1 MAKEATFTREGVVFE
16 TLPESRFRIDLDEGS
31 RVLAQLSSKARRSA
45 RPQPGDRVV
54 LEMTHYDEERGR
66 ILEVLR

>member
-16 TLPESRFRIDLDEGS
+16 VLPQSRFRVDIDAGA
-31 RVLAQLSSKARRSA
+31 RVLAQLSTQARRA
-45 RPQPGDRVV
+45 VRPMPGDRVV

>member
-16 TLPESRFRIDLDEGS
+16 ILPQSRFRVHTDLGAP
-31 RVLAQLSSKARRSA
+31 VLAQLSTRARRSA
-45 RPQPGDRVV
+45 RPMPGDRVV

-66 ILEVLR
+66 IVEVLR

>member
-1 MAKEATFTREGVVFE
+1 MAKEATFTREGVVHE
-16 TLPESRFRIDLDEGS
+16 ILPQSRFRVDLDEGA
-31 RVLAQLSSKARRSA
+31 RVLAQLSTRARRAA
-45 RPQPGDRVV
+45 RPLPGDRVM

>member
-16 TLPESRFRIDLDEGS
+16 VLPQSRFRVDVDTGA
-31 RVLAQLSSKARRSA
+31 RVLAQLSTAARRA
-45 RPQPGDRVV
+45 VRPMPGDRVV